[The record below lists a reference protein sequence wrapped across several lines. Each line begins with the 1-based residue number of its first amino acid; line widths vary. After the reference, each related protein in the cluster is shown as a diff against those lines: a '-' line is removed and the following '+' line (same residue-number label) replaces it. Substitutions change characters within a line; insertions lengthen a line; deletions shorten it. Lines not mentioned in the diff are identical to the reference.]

1 MRPLDFTLILI
12 VFCATWQT
20 GASAQPPTPPS
31 TATPGLIST
40 APAAQALLDAAI
52 KTLTKPEGV
61 DVKFVQTIFNR
72 SQPATITG
80 RSVTAPGKRSLVE
93 LDYQQMKR
101 QAKLKVLCDGDTFYR
116 LTALPESNQLMTYK
130 MKDLQ
135 EALDKLASNE
145 AERVAKEDVEKHQ
158 QGLHGFDGIAAQLKD
173 LSKRMFFSAPVETIL
188 ELPGKPKQTVKMIEG
203 QWTPAMVDMI
213 APNKKTDDPR
223 QQDLRYLWNERLDFF
238 QVPRSAK
245 IYFDAATGHLIRL
258 ELLGITER
266 KGADKLLVSLD
277 VTSLTFPT
285 TLDTKLFK
293 PTEAELKY
301 TSIPIDMAAMIKSSH
316 AQMMNTLKLQQQQ
329 QSQNERK

>member
-173 LSKRMFFSAPVETIL
+173 LSKRMFFSAPVETTL
-188 ELPGKPKQTVKMIEG
+188 ELPGKPKQNVKMIEG
-203 QWTPAMVDMI
+203 QWTPVMVDMI
-213 APNKKTDDPR
+213 APTRRLTIPGSKTCAISGTNGSTSSRCPAR
-223 QQDLRYLWNERLDFF
+223 R
-238 QVPRSAK
+238 RS
-245 IYFDAATGHLIRL
+245 T
-258 ELLGITER
+258 
-266 KGADKLLVSLD
+266 SMQPP
-277 VTSLTFPT
+277 VTSFDWNCWASPNARGL
-285 TLDTKLFK
+285 
-293 PTEAELKY
+293 
-301 TSIPIDMAAMIKSSH
+301 ISSWS
-316 AQMMNTLKLQQQQ
+316 ASM
-329 QSQNERK
+329 SPA